1 MTTRRNFLKI
11 ASLVGGATILA
22 ACAPQA
28 TRTIALTEAG
38 PVPTEAPPEPV
49 QTNNKGDE
57 TMNKLDVIARMQ
69 VRTGKLDGFKKQA
82 AEIIKQVKEKD
93 TGTLRYDWF
102 LSNDTDAWILEA
114 YVSSDAWIEH
124 RKNVGEALDVLFSEY
139 ADNHNVLVFGEPS
152 PELFEMG
159 NRLMAGRIKWFS
171 FLNGLKS

>member
-1 MTTRRNFLKI
+1 
-11 ASLVGGATILA
+11 
-22 ACAPQA
+22 
-28 TRTIALTEAG
+28 
-38 PVPTEAPPEPV
+38 
-49 QTNNKGDE
+49 
-57 TMNKLDVIARMQ
+57 MNRLDVIARMQ
-69 VRTGKLDGFKKQA
+69 VRKGKLDGFKKQV
-82 AEIIKQVKEKD
+82 AEIIRQVKEKD

-102 LSNDTDAWILEA
+102 LSNDTDVEILEA

-124 RKNVGEALDVLFSEY
+124 RKNIGEALDVLFSEY

>member
-1 MTTRRNFLKI
+1 
-11 ASLVGGATILA
+11 
-22 ACAPQA
+22 
-28 TRTIALTEAG
+28 
-38 PVPTEAPPEPV
+38 
-49 QTNNKGDE
+49 
-57 TMNKLDVIARMQ
+57 MNRLDVIARMQ
-69 VRTGKLDGFKKQA
+69 VRNGKLDGFKKHV
-82 AEIIKQVKEKD
+82 AEIIRQVKEKD

-102 LSNDTDAWILEA
+102 LSNDTDVEILEA

-124 RKNVGEALDVLFSEY
+124 RKNIGEALDVLFSEY